1 MRISDWSSDVCSS
14 DLRGAPKRGGSGDQA
29 IAARL
34 SDQDRGRRRIFLDL
48 LAQAVD
54 VGLQRVRGDAGIVAP
69 DLAAQLL
76 AADHGIAAA
85 VEILEDRSLL
95 LGQPHLLLR
104 LAVGQQLCAGAE
116 DRKSTRLNSSH

>member
-14 DLRGAPKRGGSGDQA
+14 DL
-29 IAARL
+29 
-34 SDQDRGRRRIFLDL
+34 
-48 LAQAVD
+48 

-69 DLAAQLL
+69 DLAEQLL

-116 DRKSTRLNSSH
+116 GVGSDGEDGILALLVLTKLGDRKSTRLNSSH

>member
-1 MRISDWSSDVCSS
+1 MIRRPPRSTRTDTPFPYTTLCRSAR
-14 DLRGAPKRGGSGDQA
+14 RGAPKRGGSGDQS

-34 SDQDRGRRRIFLDL
+34 SDQDRGSRRIFLDL

-69 DLAAQLL
+69 DLAEQLL

-104 LAVGQQLCAGAE
+104 QIGRAHV
-116 DRKSTRLNSSH
+116 